1 MKTKL
6 SFEQKRDI
14 VLKSVVSLN
23 KEISQ
28 QFVIH
33 EQFLSFEKD
42 DNAWLLVLSN
52 HDETKFYFSVFEWE
66 ITGDF
71 IKRISKKQNPFACSL
86 VEIPSNLLDAR
97 IYDDGAVVF
106 TLQNNAYMVFNF
118 AGKEVLQTH
127 VYPEVQYHLDFLT
140 EISVMHEYGI
150 C

>member
-6 SFEQKRDI
+6 SFEQKSDI
-14 VLKSVVSLN
+14 VLNSVVSLN
-23 KEISQ
+23 KTIPQ
-28 QFVIH
+28 PFVVY
-33 EQFLSFEKD
+33 EQFLNFGKD

-52 HDETKFYFSVFEWE
+52 YDETKFYFSVFEWE

-86 VEIPSNLLDAR
+86 VVIPSNLLNAC
-97 IYDDGAVVF
+97 IYDEGAVVF
-106 TLQNNAYMVFNF
+106 TLQNNVYMVFNF
-118 AGKEVLQTH
+118 AGKEVLKTDM
-127 VYPEVQYHLDFLT
+127 YSEVQNHLNFLK